1 MYAWADRTDALANPP
16 AIVKG
21 PTSTATG
28 RFTSGSVRR
37 VPREWQPVIAF
48 TDDQVRRLTGV
59 TTRRLDEWAERGLL
73 RATIDR
79 PVGSRRVR
87 LFSFADMVAVRVA
100 HWLRVV
106 QRPDG
111 SWEDWRNGQLVLDH
125 TVPVDAVTAELA
137 RAVTAERAGRHVA
150 GAVQRRRG
158 VLGGAAV
165 VSGTRVPVI
174 TLRSLHRAGW
184 TAARI
189 VESYPAVT
197 VEDVE
202 AAVNGGAA

>member
-1 MYAWADRTDALANPP
+1 
-16 AIVKG
+16 
-21 PTSTATG
+21 
-28 RFTSGSVRR
+28 
-37 VPREWQPVIAF
+37 VIAF
-48 TDDQVRRLTGV
+48 TDDQVRRITGV
-59 TTRRLDEWAERGLL
+59 PTRRLDEWIERGLL
-73 RATIDR
+73 AASVER
-79 PVGSRRVR
+79 PVGTRRVR
-87 LFSFADMVAVRVA
+87 LFSFADLLAVRVA

-111 SWEDWRNGQLVLDH
+111 SWEDWRNGQLVLDD
-125 TVPVDAVTAELA
+125 TVPVELVAGELA
-137 RAVTAERAGRHVA
+137 TAVAAERDAPRQP
-150 GAVQRRRG
+150 GAVERRRG

-165 VSGTRVPVI
+165 VAGTRVPVI
-174 TLRSLHRAGW
+174 TLRSLYRGGW